1 MRTFI
6 LPAIGAA
13 LLGAGLSACGGDEPA
28 APRAKAKVKSVTVR
42 NVADE
47 QMQAATE
54 TNRRIGLIRAIRG
67 SGNRCPRRVES
78 DKRQGEHEG
87 MAVWTA
93 RCDDNSQWAIFIGA
107 NGQAQVRN
115 CEQVAR
121 LGLPACA
128 ELPPAPPQFRME
140 NGKSVP
146 VPAPR

>member
-1 MRTFI
+1 MRFFI
-6 LPAIGAA
+6 LPAIGAV
-13 LLGAGLSACGGDEPA
+13 LLAGLSACGGDDPA
-28 APRAKAKVKSVTVR
+28 APKAKVKSVKVR

-54 TNRRIGLIRAIRG
+54 VNRRIGLIRAIRG

-93 RCDDNSQWAIFIGA
+93 RCDDNRQWAIFIGA

-115 CEQVAR
+115 CEQVVR

-140 NGKSVP
+140 NGKAVP
-146 VPAPR
+146 IPARQ